1 MFNANSKYTSICCG
15 FEEHDIG
22 LYAIQNYQRLYTN
35 DEWSRVTSPT
45 GRDVQW
51 VEVPL

>member
-22 LYAIQNYQRLYTN
+22 LFRITIDCIQMMN
-35 DEWSRVTSPT
+35 DAVWRH
-45 GRDVQW
+45 
-51 VEVPL
+51 PLELPL

>member
-22 LYAIQNYQRLYTN
+22 LYAIQNNHRLYTN
-35 DEWSRVTSPT
+35 DE
-45 GRDVQW
+45 
-51 VEVPL
+51 